1 MRDLSPYSPEARRK
15 RLALMKA
22 RFGSAVVDRVKP
34 GTRPFEVVKRVA
46 VGAYNDGFIHA
57 GNLAYLAILTLFPF
71 FIFAAALTRL
81 LGSAADGQR
90 TVATFL
96 QQFPPSVAEVLA
108 TPINDVLTARTGNL
122 LWLGAIV
129 GLWTA
134 TSLIETIR
142 DILRRAYGVPFSKPF
157 WEYRLW
163 SIGLMLAAVVLL
175 MLSFALSVVLSSIHH
190 LVVTFLPFAEGAVS
204 TLGVYRLAP
213 AVFLFG
219 TFYALFYALTPG
231 RYRKKECHKW
241 PGALLVTA
249 WWLGTT
255 ELLPRAIGLLGGYD
269 ITYGSLAGVMVALIY
284 FFMIGMGV
292 VMGAELNA
300 ALAETNGT
308 ALKGEV
314 YTGPFKDELEVEEPE
329 PGEDIKP
336 EPSTSEV

>member
-231 RYRKKECHKW
+231 RYRKKGCHKW

-314 YTGPFKDELEVEEPE
+314 YIGPFKDELEVEEPE

>member
-1 MRDLSPYSPEARRK
+1 M
-15 RLALMKA
+15 MKA
-22 RFGSAVVDRVKP
+22 RFGTAVVDRVKP
-34 GTRPFEVVKRVA
+34 GTRPFEVIKRVA

-71 FIFAAALTRL
+71 FIFAAAVTRL
-81 LGSAADGQR
+81 LGSASDGQR

-96 QQFPPSVAEVLA
+96 EQFPPGVAQVLA

-163 SIGLMLAAVVLL
+163 SIGLMVGAVMLL
-175 MLSFALSVVLSSIHH
+175 MVSFALSVVLTSIYH
-190 LVVTFLPFAEGAVS
+190 LLAAYLPFANGAVS
-204 TLGVYRLAP
+204 TLGVYRVAP

-219 TFYALFYALTPG
+219 TFYALFFALTPG
-231 RYRKKECHKW
+231 RYRKKNCRKW
-241 PGALLVTA
+241 PGALLVTT
-249 WWLGTT
+249 WWVGTT
-255 ELLPRAIGLLGGYD
+255 ELLPRAIGLVGGYD
-269 ITYGSLAGVMVALIY
+269 LTYGSLAGVMVALIY

-300 ALAETNGT
+300 ALAETDGT

-314 YTGPFKDELEVEEPE
+314 YTGPFKDQLEVEEPE
-329 PGEDIKP
+329 PGEDVPADLVIG
-336 EPSTSEV
+336 EARTAEDRSSRTDRL

>member
-1 MRDLSPYSPEARRK
+1 MMESSPYSPEARRK

-34 GTRPFEVVKRVA
+34 GTRPFEVVKRVV
-46 VGAYNDGFIHA
+46 VGTYNDGFIHA

-81 LGSAADGQR
+81 LGSAADGRR
-90 TVATFL
+90 TVAIFL
-96 QQFPPSVAEVLA
+96 EQFPPNVAEVLA

-190 LVVTFLPFAEGAVS
+190 LVVSFIPFAEGAIS
-204 TLGVYRLAP
+204 TLGLYRLAP
-213 AVFLFG
+213 ALFLFG
-219 TFYALFYALTPG
+219 TFYALLYALTPG
-231 RYRKKECHKW
+231 RYRKKGCRQW
-241 PGALLVTA
+241 PGALLVTS

-255 ELLPRAIGLLGGYD
+255 ELLPHADYSVATPSLTEGLR
-269 ITYGSLAGVMVALIY
+269 
-284 FFMIGMGV
+284 
-292 VMGAELNA
+292 E
-300 ALAETNGT
+300 
-308 ALKGEV
+308 
-314 YTGPFKDELEVEEPE
+314 
-329 PGEDIKP
+329 
-336 EPSTSEV
+336 

>member
-1 MRDLSPYSPEARRK
+1 
-15 RLALMKA
+15 MKA
-22 RFGSAVVDRVKP
+22 RFGSAVADRVKP

-81 LGSAADGQR
+81 LGTASDGQR
-90 TVATFL
+90 TVTTFL

-175 MLSFALSVVLSSIHH
+175 MLSFAISVVLSSVHH
-190 LVVTFLPFAEGAVS
+190 LLVAFVPFAEGAAS
-204 TLGVYRLAP
+204 TLGIYRLAP
-213 AVFLFG
+213 AAFLFG

-231 RYRKKECHKW
+231 RYRKQGCRKW
-241 PGALLVTA
+241 PGALLVTV

-255 ELLPRAIGLLGGYD
+255 ELLPRAIGLVGGYD
-269 ITYGSLAGVMVALIY
+269 LTYGSLAGVMVALIY

-300 ALAETNGT
+300 ALAETDGT

-314 YTGPFKDELEVEEPE
+314 YSGPFKDELEVEEPE
-329 PGEDIKP
+329 PGEDFNQDDMKP
-336 EPSTSEV
+336 GVLPSP

>member
-1 MRDLSPYSPEARRK
+1 
-15 RLALMKA
+15 
-22 RFGSAVVDRVKP
+22 
-34 GTRPFEVVKRVA
+34 VVKRVA

-71 FIFAAALTRL
+71 FIFAAALTGL
-81 LGSAADGQR
+81 LGSATDGQR

-96 QQFPPSVAEVLA
+96 EQFPPGVADVLA

-122 LWLGAIV
+122 LWLGALV

-175 MLSFALSVVLSSIHH
+175 MLSFALSIVLSSIHH
-190 LVVTFLPFAEGAVS
+190 LLVTFLPFAEGAVS
-204 TLGVYRLAP
+204 TLGIYRLAP

-231 RYRKKECHKW
+231 RYRKNEHLKW
-241 PGALLVTA
+241 PGALLVTG

-255 ELLPRAIGLLGGYD
+255 ELLPRAIGLLGGYAL
-269 ITYGSLAGVMVALIY
+269 TYGSLAGVMVALIY

-292 VMGAELNA
+292 VLGAELNA
-300 ALAETNGT
+300 ALADTDGT

-314 YTGPFKDELEVEEPE
+314 YSGPFKNELEVEEPE
-329 PGEDIKP
+329 PGEDINPDGVKV
-336 EPSTSEV
+336 EVLPTR